1 MKIVGL
7 DVCKDSVVAWVLESV
22 PRNFRQHF
30 KEHKRREPDE
40 STFKANAEGIA
51 GLLALK
57 PDAVIMEPTGVHYSW
72 IWSHICQVEGIE
84 VLWVGH
90 QEAVHYRKQYKLPD
104 KNDQADALALAAY
117 GLTHWQQQ
125 EFFLEFEPGKVA
137 KLRECWLQLQSLNR
151 IRNPVVNRAR
161 QQLAREFPEAAL
173 KESDPSKTDGM
184 EPLWSWL
191 AGRERNLKKN
201 NFYYDKLYAKSIAK
215 VYGVEISHFTR
226 RLANHICDLR
236 DWEIELEIQML
247 EILADPKFAPY
258 RAVMTNF
265 GLGNRPQALLISQI
279 YPISKFESLG
289 RLKRRLGMAKDENS
303 SGDKETMNTGNGSK
317 LCRSQLY
324 MWILD
329 RIAPQKARPK
339 NEIGEKLG
347 SFYDERNAQF
357 QDNPELWKQKTIVLQ
372 QERALRDFKENLQKS
387 LLPIMTKEMAPQVE
401 AMLNLTMQTMQ
412 ISLAASAEKLAPGAK
427 SQEVKRGFGKLVIS
441 QTAAYGCR
449 LLFKELKKA
458 IQ

>member
-7 DVCKDSVVAWVLESV
+7 DVCKDSVVAWALESV

-30 KEHKRREPDE
+30 KEHKRGKPDQL
-40 STFKANAEGIA
+40 TFRANAEGIA

-72 IWSHICQVEGIE
+72 IWSHICEAEGIE
-84 VLWVGH
+84 VLWAGH
-90 QEAVHYRKQYKLPD
+90 QEAVHYRKEHKLPD

-117 GLTHWQQQ
+117 ALAHWQQS

-201 NFYYDKLYAKSIAK
+201 NFYYDKLYTKSIAK

-236 DWEIELEIQML
+236 DWEVEVEIQML
-247 EILADPKFAPY
+247 EILTDPKFAVY
-258 RAVMTNF
+258 REVMTNF
-265 GLGNRPQALLISQI
+265 GIGNRPQALLISQI
-279 YPISKFESLG
+279 YPCTKFECLG
-289 RLKRRLGMAKDENS
+289 RFKRRLGMAKDENS

-324 MWILD
+324 MWVLD
-329 RIAPQKARPK
+329 RIAPEKARPK

-347 SFYDERNAQF
+347 NFYDSRNAQF
-357 QDNPELWKQKTIVLQ
+357 QNNPELWKQKTIARQ
-372 QERALRDFKENLQKS
+372 QERALREFKEKLLKS
-387 LLPIMTKEMAPQVE
+387 LLPMMNKEMGPQVE